1 MFFHDNDSWY
11 QVKEAKEKG
20 EGSENKNQNK
30 WYKSEIASFKSSL
43 DLMPL
48 TNKITLQFCI
58 SRKERNVIYTIC

>member
-48 TNKITLQFCI
+48 TNKITL
-58 SRKERNVIYTIC
+58 

>member
-48 TNKITLQFCI
+48 TNKITLQFFVFLE
-58 SRKERNVIYTIC
+58 KK